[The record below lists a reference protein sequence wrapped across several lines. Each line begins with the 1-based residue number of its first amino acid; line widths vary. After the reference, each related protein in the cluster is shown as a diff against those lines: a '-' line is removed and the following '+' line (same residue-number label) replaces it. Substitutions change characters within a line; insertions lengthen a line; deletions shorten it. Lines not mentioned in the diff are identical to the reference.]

1 MNLVGDGKHGH
12 DGTRCWQAWHRPSAS
27 SYPGQRA
34 IVQPLSGR
42 AGWRH
47 SQRPAKTEDP
57 LQAREITS
65 GFLAA
70 TMVSTD
76 TARSTSVT
84 LMVPMAE
91 DRRPAKG

>member
-1 MNLVGDGKHGH
+1 MENTAMTGPGVGRPGTGQVQALILVNEPLCSHCQDELEG
-12 DGTRCWQAWHRPSAS
+12 
-27 SYPGQRA
+27 
-34 IVQPLSGR
+34 VQ
-42 AGWRH
+42 
-47 SQRPAKTEDP
+47 SQRLAKTEDP

-84 LMVPMAE
+84 LMVPRAE